1 MTTEFDDFDID
12 LPEQA
17 QSAKGS
23 AKYQGEWQRI
33 YIEPNPITG
42 ERYNVGVALHINGQ
56 TYTRLIDT
64 TDRLKCLF
72 SKPALHNIQFAIKHI
87 QDVYKTKD
95 SVPDIFGLSAPLPA
109 SGTDINTL
117 LADLYDDVVPLGRP
131 FRALQDD
138 TFKAKIT
145 KGQLITDVYDYL
157 KQKHQLQANQI
168 IPQNQS
174 LTIDDDGHTVDVP
187 LLSQSRIADLISAT
201 YARAFDVERIINQSV
216 VDLSAVRSYK
226 KRFDQAG
233 LFLLKPTLDLGFT
246 KQETTQ
252 AEQAIDNLLWKL
264 KRDFYL
270 SVEDTPL
277 ALAESAAHWF
287 DIQSA

>member
-1 MTTEFDDFDID
+1 MTTEFDDFDLT
-12 LPEQA
+12 LPDQGH
-17 QSAKGS
+17 SDKTITR
-23 AKYQGEWQRI
+23 YQGEWQRI

-56 TYTRLIDT
+56 TYTQLIDS

-72 SKPALHNIQFAIKHI
+72 NKPALHNIQFAINHI

-95 SVPDIFGLSAPLPA
+95 CEPDIFGLSDPLPT
-109 SGTDINTL
+109 SGSDVQAM

-131 FRALQDD
+131 LRALQDE
-138 TFKAKIT
+138 TPKAKIT
-145 KGQLITDVYDYL
+145 KGELITDVYDYL
-157 KQKHQLQANQI
+157 KRNHHLQANQI

-187 LLSQSRIADLISAT
+187 LLSHTRIADIISAT
-201 YARAFDVERIINQSV
+201 YARAFDIERIINQSV

-226 KRFDQAG
+226 QRFDKAG
-233 LFLLKPTLDLGFT
+233 LFLLRPTLDLGFS

-252 AEQAIDNLLWKL
+252 AENAIDNLLWKL

-270 SVEDTPL
+270 SVEDTPHD
-277 ALAESAAHWF
+277 LAESAAYWF